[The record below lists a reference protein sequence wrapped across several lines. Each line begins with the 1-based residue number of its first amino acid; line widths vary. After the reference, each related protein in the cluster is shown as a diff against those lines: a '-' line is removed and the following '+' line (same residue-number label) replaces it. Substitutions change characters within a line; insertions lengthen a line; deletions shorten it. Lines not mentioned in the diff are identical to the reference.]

1 MRNTSI
7 CGLLIAAAVAGQ
19 AAGPPPELW
28 YAQPASRWTEALPLG
43 NGRMGAMVFGDPKV
57 ERIQFNEQ
65 TVWTGEPHDYA
76 HVGAH
81 RHLGEIRRLLFEGQQ
96 KEAEKLAMAEFMS
109 VPLGQKAY
117 QSFGDLYLRFADTTT
132 PVTGYRRALDL
143 SKAVATVDYEQ
154 GGIRFHREALASFP
168 AQVIAI
174 RMTASRPKSIRFT
187 ASLGSTHEKHA
198 VEVAG
203 ADTLVLRGTVA
214 NSVIRFAAHARILAK
229 GTRPVAKGSSI
240 EVAGADEVTILLTGA
255 TNFRNFRDVSGDPEQ
270 RVRAVM
276 QAAARQSYGQL
287 RAAHEADHQELFSR
301 VTLDLGDEPALSAR
315 PTDERVRRFAESP
328 DPQLA
333 TLLFQYGRYLLIG
346 SSRPGGQPANLQGLW
361 NDSNKPP
368 WDSKYTININAEMNY
383 WPAEVANLAECHQP
397 LFDAIAELAQAG
409 AVTAREHYAARGW
422 VAHHNFDLW
431 RGAAPINHANHG
443 IWQTGGAW
451 LALHLWEHYVYSGD
465 EAFLA
470 RAYPLMRDAAL
481 FFTDTLVEH
490 PAHKPWLVS
499 GPSNSPEQG
508 GLVMGPTMD
517 HQIIR
522 ALFDA
527 VIQSS
532 RLLKRDSEVAGQ
544 LQALRARIAPNRIG
558 KHGQLQEWMEDRD
571 DPANQHRHVSH
582 LWAVYPGDEIHPET
596 PDLFQ
601 AARKSLEFR
610 GDGATGWSM
619 GWKINLWARF
629 LSGDRA
635 YRILA
640 NLVQPAETRRGQG
653 GLYPNLFDAHPPF
666 QIDGNFGVT
675 AGIAEM
681 LIQSR
686 RQEDGEIL
694 VRVLPAVPSAFRTGR
709 VTGLRLRGGV
719 TVDELAWRNGTL
731 ERLVLRATTKPVR
744 LMLRQGQGAERV
756 LLKSGES
763 RSVGPERR

>member
-1 MRNTSI
+1 MRACLTILGFSTS
-7 CGLLIAAAVAGQ
+7 LLAAA
-19 AAGPPPELW
+19 PPLELW

-43 NGRMGAMVFGDPKV
+43 NGRMGAMVFGDPKA

-76 HVGAH
+76 HRGAH

-109 VPLGQKAY
+109 IPLGQKAY
-117 QSFGDLYLRFADTTT
+117 QSFGDLYLRFADPAT
-132 PVTGYRRALDL
+132 PVSGYRRALDL

-154 GGIRFHREALASFP
+154 GGVRFHREVLASFP

-174 RMTASRPKSIRFT
+174 RMTANRPKSIRFT
-187 ASLGSTHEKHA
+187 ASLGSTHETHS
-198 VEVAG
+198 VEVG
-203 ADTLVLRGTVA
+203 SADTLVLRGAVA

-229 GTRPVAKGSSI
+229 GTRPVVKGNSI

-255 TNFRNFRDVSGDPEQ
+255 TNFRNFRDVSGDPGQ

-276 QAAARQSYGQL
+276 QAAARQSFGQI
-287 RAAHEADHQELFSR
+287 RAAHEADHQKLFSR

-315 PTDERVRRFAESP
+315 PTDERVRRFVESP

-443 IWQTGGAW
+443 IWPTGGAW

-490 PAHKPWLVS
+490 PAHQPWLVS

-527 VIQSS
+527 VIESS
-532 RLLKRDSEVAGQ
+532 RTLKRDSVIAEQ
-544 LQALRARIAPNRIG
+544 LKNLRARIAPNRIG

-571 DPANQHRHVSH
+571 DPSNQHRHVSH

-596 PDLFQ
+596 PELFH

-629 LSGDRA
+629 LSGERA

-653 GLYPNLFDAHPPF
+653 GLYANLFDAHPPF

-686 RQEDGEIL
+686 RQSDGEIL
-694 VRVLPAVPSAFRTGR
+694 VRVLPALPSAFRTGR

-731 ERLVLRATTKPVR
+731 ERLVMRASTKPVR
-744 LMLRQGQGAERV
+744 VMLRQGQQVERIAI
-756 LLKSGES
+756 KSGES
-763 RSVGPERR
+763 RSLGPLLK